1 MHTRLLPVGFLMAA
15 FFAISCSEELTFLSP
30 TQLEPLSLSG
40 QISQE
45 NITRANDYG
54 FVTGD
59 RMGIYVVDCIN
70 GQSSELGASDN
81 RASNVHYTF
90 DGDTYRWT
98 TPASIYWR
106 DQQTPIDIYG
116 YYPAVNYIE
125 LPTAY
130 HFSVQA
136 DQSTEAQNGDL
147 SGYEQSDLLWGKATN
162 IAYTTDQIVVQFHHI
177 LAGVRVHL
185 NKGEGMSDAE
195 WQKLDKIVLVENI
208 RPAATINLSDGS
220 VVADVQSS
228 PTPIRMSP
236 QSGSE
241 YRAVVIPQAVASGK
255 QLISITLD
263 GQTYSHQLS
272 STMTY
277 EAGKL
282 HNFTLTVNKREAT
295 GGYQLSLAYDGITP
309 WMNDEISHQFSANA
323 YVTVHC
329 AGPGKLE
336 QSIRAA
342 GYDPQAVVNLKVTG
356 TVNADDYHLLASSM
370 PELRHLNLREAVSR
384 HVFVGHNWDTDE
396 DYYEDNVFTGFYGNK
411 SIRSLLIPSSTKK
424 IHNDAFREMRLMYST
439 LEIPEGVTK
448 IGGTAFAYNEYN
460 GVELVLPATLDT
472 IEGGAFTS
480 CQYKC
485 ELKLTDNIRYI
496 GEDAFGGYGEGCPN
510 FYGVFHIPSH
520 LAEVHRGMM
529 GRLGRDGS
537 FTGELEIP
545 QGLTEI
551 PNNAFCVSLKH
562 RVPLTI
568 PEGVKR
574 IGTQPFPAL
583 CSIHFNSDLE
593 EIGDA
598 AFYNS
603 GLYFPIELPS
613 QLRIIGESAFLEA
626 RLEGEIVIPEN
637 CLTIG
642 QSAFSNNEITRIT
655 FPSKLESIANRTC
668 SSCPYLREVTI
679 PKYVDYIG
687 DYAFG
692 GCPAMQTIVCL
703 SPEPPGLGRN
713 VFTRE
718 NDWEDGMAM
727 DKVILQVPEASI
739 EAYRHAEG
747 WSDFKN
753 ITPYRELAFNIP
765 EIFTL
770 DKGNTLQGILRAEGA
785 WEVSDCPNWVTVT
798 PASGTG
804 KEEVTVKVHAVS
816 GNTAREGHIVFRLKD
831 KDYTYYTTVR
841 QVSSSEYTEDK
852 AYVLQRASAGA
863 ANAIPIFLVGE
874 GYDGEEIASGQYLED
889 MRQQMEHLFSCE
901 PYKTYRT
908 YFTVSTAL
916 ACSPESGLGGR
927 TRFASGIDAF
937 SGTFYTDQWQVWEYA
952 AAHGEAMNHGRA
964 TVVMVMNTSQ
974 TLNTVL
980 LDDDGYS
987 LALIGKS
994 TDIYPYEQ
1002 RELVLRDVGGRAF
1015 GHLATE
1021 AVNHFTFIKSCTCPN
1036 CRSWVEYS
1044 RGKQL
1049 GWYENISLSG
1059 KMNEAPWAHLIF
1071 DERYSSY
1078 VDMFEG
1084 GYNHARGVYSSENM
1098 SVMGNVP
1105 IPYFNAISRESIVKR
1120 IMQYAGETYS
1130 FEKFAAKDK
1139 REYPDE

>member
-1 MHTRLLPVGFLMAA
+1 
-15 FFAISCSEELTFLSP
+15 
-30 TQLEPLSLSG
+30 
-40 QISQE
+40 
-45 NITRANDYG
+45 
-54 FVTGD
+54 
-59 RMGIYVVDCIN
+59 
-70 GQSSELGASDN
+70 
-81 RASNVHYTF
+81 
-90 DGDTYRWT
+90 
-98 TPASIYWR
+98 
-106 DQQTPIDIYG
+106 
-116 YYPAVNYIE
+116 
-125 LPTAY
+125 
-130 HFSVQA
+130 
-136 DQSTEAQNGDL
+136 
-147 SGYEQSDLLWGKATN
+147 
-162 IAYTTDQIVVQFHHI
+162 
-177 LAGVRVHL
+177 
-185 NKGEGMSDAE
+185 
-195 WQKLDKIVLVENI
+195 
-208 RPAATINLSDGS
+208 
-220 VVADVQSS
+220 
-228 PTPIRMSP
+228 
-236 QSGSE
+236 
-241 YRAVVIPQAVASGK
+241 
-255 QLISITLD
+255 
-263 GQTYSHQLS
+263 
-272 STMTY
+272 
-277 EAGKL
+277 
-282 HNFTLTVNKREAT
+282 
-295 GGYQLSLAYDGITP
+295 
-309 WMNDEISHQFSANA
+309 
-323 YVTVHC
+323 
-329 AGPGKLE
+329 
-336 QSIRAA
+336 
-342 GYDPQAVVNLKVTG
+342 
-356 TVNADDYHLLASSM
+356 
-370 PELRHLNLREAVSR
+370 
-384 HVFVGHNWDTDE
+384 
-396 DYYEDNVFTGFYGNK
+396 
-411 SIRSLLIPSSTKK
+411 
-424 IHNDAFREMRLMYST
+424 
-439 LEIPEGVTK
+439 
-448 IGGTAFAYNEYN
+448 
-460 GVELVLPATLDT
+460 
-472 IEGGAFTS
+472 
-480 CQYKC
+480 
-485 ELKLTDNIRYI
+485 
-496 GEDAFGGYGEGCPN
+496 
-510 FYGVFHIPSH
+510 
-520 LAEVHRGMM
+520 
-529 GRLGRDGS
+529 
-537 FTGELEIP
+537 
-545 QGLTEI
+545 
-551 PNNAFCVSLKH
+551 
-562 RVPLTI
+562 
-568 PEGVKR
+568 
-574 IGTQPFPAL
+574 
-583 CSIHFNSDLE
+583 
-593 EIGDA
+593 
-598 AFYNS
+598 
-603 GLYFPIELPS
+603 
-613 QLRIIGESAFLEA
+613 
-626 RLEGEIVIPEN
+626 
-637 CLTIG
+637 
-642 QSAFSNNEITRIT
+642 
-655 FPSKLESIANRTC
+655 
-668 SSCPYLREVTI
+668 
-679 PKYVDYIG
+679 
-687 DYAFG
+687 
-692 GCPAMQTIVCL
+692 
-703 SPEPPGLGRN
+703 
-713 VFTRE
+713 
-718 NDWEDGMAM
+718 MAM